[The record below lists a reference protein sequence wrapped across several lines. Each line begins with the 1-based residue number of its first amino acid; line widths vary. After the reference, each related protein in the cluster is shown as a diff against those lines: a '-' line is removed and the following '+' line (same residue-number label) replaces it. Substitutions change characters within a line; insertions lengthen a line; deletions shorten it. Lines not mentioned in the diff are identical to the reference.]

1 MTYSAPLRS
10 PEPPPLLADHPAL
23 DLLNTVVQIGG
34 VPIDFLQ
41 SDTDVLHWLRRMGFV
56 VANEVLAFRQ
66 DSLRDAAR
74 ELREMVRA
82 LIEQRRAGKL
92 MDVAALN
99 AFLACGSHA
108 LVLIEDS
115 NALRVARKFETH
127 TAEQCLL
134 PLAEAAAQLLVEN
147 DFKHVRRCEHPE
159 CTLYF
164 YDRTKSHRRR
174 WCSMTACGNRYKVAR
189 FREKQ
194 KK

>member
-1 MTYSAPLRS
+1 
-10 PEPPPLLADHPAL
+10 
-23 DLLNTVVQIGG
+23 LNTVVQTGG
-34 VPIDFLQ
+34 SPTDFLQ
-41 SDTDVLHWLRRMGFV
+41 SDADVLHWLRRMGFAV
-56 VANEVLAFRQ
+56 GDEALAFKS
-66 DSLRDAAR
+66 DSLRDAAQG
-74 ELREMVRA
+74 LREVVRA
-82 LIEQRRAGKL
+82 LIEQRHAGKP

-99 AFLACGSHA
+99 AFLARGSHT
-108 LVLIEDS
+108 LVLIEDN
-115 NALRVARKFETH
+115 NALRVAHKFDTH

-134 PLAEAAAQLLVEN
+134 PLAEAAAQLLVEE
-147 DFKHVRRCEHPE
+147 DFRRVRRCEHPE